1 MRWINKW
8 TNDKY
13 EFKEGLQSLCTAT
26 KPRIE
31 ENPKERQPVPA
42 NRPWPREHLSQ
53 CLAKH
58 EGSDVPGP
66 LQQQG
71 RFVEGLSRRRAGPHQ
86 VGEGDGLENKRIKT
100 WSLAG
105 NLVNDAEKNY
115 VTAGENEEFPKNL
128 DSEYSAV
135 RVSRIPGGSPPD
147 LWPQERD

>member
-1 MRWINKW
+1 M
-8 TNDKY
+8 NDKY
-13 EFKEGLQSLCTAT
+13 EFKEGLKSLCAAT

-42 NRPWPREHLSQ
+42 NGPWPREHLSQ